1 MVVAGGPGAPSPPAA
16 APVEEAPGHGQGSAR
31 TQQAEELSVLGKH
44 HRQKPATRKNVPTH
58 TAASFR

>member
-31 TQQAEELSVLGKH
+31 IQQMEEPSVLGNLPKL
-44 HRQKPATRKNVPTH
+44 KLATRRNVPTH

>member
-31 TQQAEELSVLGKH
+31 ILQTEEPSVLGKH
-44 HRQKPATRKNVPTH
+44 QKLRPATRRNVPTH